1 MDRGAWQATVHE
13 VTKSWTWLSI
23 HTHILSLLTVL
34 SAHPWLTH
42 CSPPYPT
49 PLCPGVWGPTP
60 RSIMA
65 EQQRQESRPRG
76 HWCPSFQTEAPGGE
90 APQGQAALRP
100 LGCMGRNPG
109 PHP

>member
-1 MDRGAWQATVHE
+1 
-13 VTKSWTWLSI
+13 
-23 HTHILSLLTVL
+23 
-34 SAHPWLTH
+34 
-42 CSPPYPT
+42 
-49 PLCPGVWGPTP
+49 
-60 RSIMA
+60 MA